1 MGERATTVPGS
12 GPAERARAVFDVVS
26 GRRKVYYGWWLLA
39 GAVVAMAV
47 GSGVSFWSLTL
58 YVEPLEQEFGW
69 SRAEVTGAISVS
81 VGAAGLFGPL
91 VGRWIDTR
99 GPRSVILIGA
109 VLTAASYV
117 LMSTTASL
125 WQWYLFSAINSVFR
139 TMMFFLPFQALI
151 SRFFDR
157 KRGLA
162 LGILGTG
169 FSLGGFLVVPLMAQ
183 IIDRFDWDGSFVASG
198 IIITA
203 VFVPIGLL
211 LVKNTPAEAG
221 TFIDGDI
228 PLDRTAPLAAPT
240 GMTLG
245 AAVRTRLFWVLAV
258 AVTLFFYGMF
268 GWMVH
273 QVPFYESV
281 GMSTSTGSLIVA
293 VGAGLGI
300 FTRLGFGIVVDRV
313 HSIELAGVVLAACL
327 FGALGSLWL
336 STGPLAVAVFLAFW
350 VVGAGGGPMLEA
362 LILMRAFGVA
372 HFATIFGVF
381 IVVETLGQVTS
392 PVLAGYLFDRTGSY
406 DVVLMMWMSTFCVAA
421 ALFFVASRMERP
433 QWAGNPRPS

>member
-1 MGERATTVPGS
+1 MAGVY
-12 GPAERARAVFDVVS
+12 DVLT

-58 YVEPLEQEFGW
+58 YVEPLEREFGW

-81 VGAAGLFGPL
+81 VGAAGLVGPL
-91 VGRWIDTR
+91 VGRWIDIR
-99 GPRSVILIGA
+99 GPRTIILIGA
-109 VLTAASYV
+109 ALTAASYL
-117 LMSTTASL
+117 LMSTTTNL
-125 WQWYLFSAINSVFR
+125 WQWYLYSSINSVFR

-157 KRGLA
+157 RRGLA

-169 FSLGGFLVVPLMAQ
+169 FSLGGFLIVPLMAQ
-183 IIDRFDWDGSFVASG
+183 LIDRFDWNGSFLGSG
-198 IIITA
+198 IIIIA
-203 VFVPIGLL
+203 IFMPIGFL
-211 LVKNTPAEAG
+211 LVKDTPADAG

-228 PLDRTAPLAAPT
+228 PLDRTAPLAAAT
-240 GMTLG
+240 GMRLG
-245 AAVRTRLFWVLAV
+245 EAMRTPFFWVVAL

-268 GWMVH
+268 GWLVH

-281 GMSTSTGSLIVA
+281 GMSTATGSLIVA
-293 VGAGLGI
+293 MGAGLGI

-313 HSIELAGVVLAACL
+313 ASIELAGMVLAACL
-327 FGALGSLWL
+327 FGALSTLWL
-336 STGPLAVAVFLAFW
+336 STGPVAVGIFLAFW

-362 LILMRAFGVA
+362 LILTRAFGVA

-392 PVLAGYLFDRTGSY
+392 PVLAGYLYDRTGSY
-406 DVVLMMWMSTFCVAA
+406 DVVLTMWMTTFCVAS
-421 ALFFVASRMERP
+421 ALFFVASRMPRP
-433 QWAGNPRPS
+433 QWAGNPRGG

>member
-1 MGERATTVPGS
+1 MNDGAQTATADRRS
-12 GPAERARAVFDVVS
+12 GRMAGVFDVLT

-58 YVEPLEQEFGW
+58 YVEPLEREFGW

-91 VGRWIDTR
+91 VGRWIDIR
-99 GPRSVILIGA
+99 GPRTVILIGA
-109 VLTAASYV
+109 VLTAASYL
-117 LMSTTASL
+117 LMSTTSNL
-125 WQWYLFSAINSVFR
+125 WQWYLYSSINSVFR

-169 FSLGGFLVVPLMAQ
+169 FSLGGFLIVPLMAQ
-183 IIDRFDWDGSFVASG
+183 LIDRFDWNGSFLGSG
-198 IIITA
+198 IIIIA
-203 VFVPIGLL
+203 IFMPIGFL
-211 LVKNTPAEAG
+211 LVKNTPADAG

-228 PLDRTAPLAAPT
+228 PLDRTAPLATAT
-240 GMTLG
+240 GMRLG
-245 AAVRTRLFWVLAV
+245 EAVRTPFFWVVAL

-268 GWMVH
+268 GWLVH

-281 GMSTSTGSLIVA
+281 GMSTATGSLIVA
-293 VGAGLGI
+293 MGAGLGI

-313 HSIELAGVVLAACL
+313 ASIELAGMVLAACL
-327 FGALGSLWL
+327 FGALGTLWL
-336 STGPLAVAVFLAFW
+336 STGPVAVGIFLAFW

-362 LILMRAFGVA
+362 LILTRAFGVA

-392 PVLAGYLFDRTGSY
+392 PVLAGYLYDRTGSY
-406 DVVLMMWMSTFCVAA
+406 DVVLTMWMTTFCVAS
-421 ALFFVASRMERP
+421 ALFFVASRMPRP
-433 QWAGNPRPS
+433 QWAGNPRGG

>member
-1 MGERATTVPGS
+1 MAGVY
-12 GPAERARAVFDVVS
+12 DVLT

-58 YVEPLEQEFGW
+58 YVEPLEREFGW

-91 VGRWIDTR
+91 VGRWIDIR
-99 GPRSVILIGA
+99 GPRTIILIGA
-109 VLTAASYV
+109 ALTAASYL
-117 LMSTTASL
+117 LMSTTTNL
-125 WQWYLFSAINSVFR
+125 WQWYLYSSINSVFR

-157 KRGLA
+157 RRGLA

-169 FSLGGFLVVPLMAQ
+169 FSLGGFLIVPLMAQ
-183 IIDRFDWDGSFVASG
+183 LIDRFDWNGSFLGSG
-198 IIITA
+198 IIIIA
-203 VFVPIGLL
+203 IFMPIGFL
-211 LVKNTPAEAG
+211 LVKDTPADAG

-228 PLDRTAPLAAPT
+228 PLDRTAPLAAAT
-240 GMTLG
+240 GMRLG
-245 AAVRTRLFWVLAV
+245 EAMRTPFFWVVAL

-268 GWMVH
+268 GWLVH

-281 GMSTSTGSLIVA
+281 GMSTATGSLIVA
-293 VGAGLGI
+293 MGAGLGI

-313 HSIELAGVVLAACL
+313 ASIELAGMVLAACL
-327 FGALGSLWL
+327 FGALSTLWL
-336 STGPLAVAVFLAFW
+336 STGPVAVGIFLAFW

-362 LILMRAFGVA
+362 LILTRAFGVA

-392 PVLAGYLFDRTGSY
+392 PVLAGYLYDRTGSY
-406 DVVLMMWMSTFCVAA
+406 DVVLTMWMTTFCVAS
-421 ALFFVASRMERP
+421 ALFFVASRMPRP
-433 QWAGNPRPS
+433 QWAGNPRGG